1 MRREPKHK
9 PAAKPKLKPAAKPK
23 LKPKFK
29 PTKDPN
35 DVPLYKQP
43 HFWTAVLTAVAG
55 VAAVSLMYSAL
66 FDGPLGSPPS
76 LTELPASSRPHP

>member
-1 MRREPKHK
+1 MRQKPKSGLT
-9 PAAKPKLKPAAKPK
+9 AKPKSKTAA
-23 LKPKFK
+23 KPKFK

-35 DVPLYKQP
+35 HVPLYKRP

-55 VAAVSLMYSAL
+55 IGAVSMMYSTL